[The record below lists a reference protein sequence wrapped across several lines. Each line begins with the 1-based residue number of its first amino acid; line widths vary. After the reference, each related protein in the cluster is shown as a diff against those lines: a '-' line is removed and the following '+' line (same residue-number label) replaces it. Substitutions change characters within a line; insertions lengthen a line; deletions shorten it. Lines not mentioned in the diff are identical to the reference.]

1 MNIQAIRLFLHI
13 MQRGSLAAGAQ
24 ALNMSPSAASRLLSG
39 LERTTGLTLFSRD
52 GHALRP
58 TAEGAQYFNEC
69 RRVLVA
75 VDELPLA
82 AKRLASGVQSRL
94 KVGSGPRLAKSLMI
108 PAIGRFVKN
117 NPDVEVDLQVAQPH
131 EFARMTD
138 RIDVAVGAMLP
149 VTITTVEGDPLFDM
163 PSVAVMRRDHPLA
176 GRSFVRPADIAAH
189 KLIATPVGP
198 MREDQ
203 EHLFHADG
211 VEFHAQY
218 TASSVE
224 HGCSLL
230 LEIGAIMI
238 TDPLVPLAIDP
249 DLFALVPLKPLRMIQ
264 TSVFTPALAPQSRL
278 VAEFKDCLRQEGRLL
293 EKRVAALLGGSSAK
307 TVARRVHRPRR

>member
-1 MNIQAIRLFLHI
+1 MAHVARPPRDEHR
-13 MQRGSLAAGAQ
+13 MTAYTAA
-24 ALNMSPSAASRLLSG
+24 RLLC
-39 LERTTGLTLFSRD
+39 
-52 GHALRP
+52 ALW
-58 TAEGAQYFNEC
+58 
-69 RRVLVA
+69 L
-75 VDELPLA
+75 L
-82 AKRLASGVQSRL
+82 S
-94 KVGSGPRLAKSLMI
+94 
-108 PAIGRFVKN
+108 FVSAN
-117 NPDVEVDLQVAQPH
+117 AQP
-131 EFARMTD
+131 FPAR
-138 RIDVAVGAMLP
+138 P
-149 VTITTVEGDPLFDM
+149 VRLIVTYP
-163 PSVAVMRRDHPLA
+163 A
-176 GRSFVRPADIAAH
+176 GGPADIAAH

>member
-39 LERTTGLTLFSRD
+39 LERTTGLKLFSRD

-108 PAIGRFVKN
+108 PAIGRFVKS